1 MPNLPMDPFLPE
13 DYLPSPLRT
22 SEFGFG
28 SGMFPDPAHSEDHD
42 KGMFPYEPPS
52 REDQVMEM
60 AAIKRMNT
68 NDPAAQPDY
77 YVAGN
82 PDRYGPQKPLVRERG
97 YPKSRMPKA
106 PPANKFRRAE

>member
-1 MPNLPMDPFLPE
+1 MPTLPMDPFLPE
-13 DYLPSPLRT
+13 DHLPNQLRT
-22 SEFGFG
+22 SEFGWG
-28 SGMFPDPAHSEDHD
+28 TGMFPDPNISEDHD

-68 NDPAAQPDY
+68 NDPEAQPDY

-82 PDRYGPQKPLVRERG
+82 PDRYGPQKPLVRERA
-97 YPKSRMPKA
+97 YPKSRMPKV
-106 PPANKFRRAE
+106 PPASRFRRAE

>member
-13 DYLPSPLRT
+13 DYLPNQLRT

-52 REDQVMEM
+52 REDQVMQM

-68 NDPAAQPDY
+68 NDPGAQPDP

-97 YPKSRMPKA
+97 YPKSRMPRVA
-106 PPANKFRRAE
+106 PPSKFRRAE